1 MNFLDA
7 WKAAKV
13 GQSIKNEAG
22 AIRTKKEG
30 EHAIVDA
37 LVNHSSGAK
46 EHRMYDEH
54 LFFEWYLVREKHHIE
69 MTWEQLKNTT
79 IPTPPNNAKVS
90 LDWEE

>member
-1 MNFLDA
+1 
-7 WKAAKV
+7 
-13 GQSIKNEAG
+13 
-22 AIRTKKEG
+22 
-30 EHAIVDA
+30 
-37 LVNHSSGAK
+37 
-46 EHRMYDEH
+46 MYDEH